1 MRNYILA
8 LAGACLLHPALAAA
22 APQGAAAPP
31 ASQGAKAPEKKEITL
46 PEKALKAFVGEYEFG
61 PERTLTITLDSDWPY
76 RVFLARLAGLAADAV
91 SRAIAGTEAAAALAA
106 RRLEAP
112 LRRLVGVQGVFAR
125 TWASGSMA
133 LGMMLMLLALLVSYY
148 FF

>member
-31 ASQGAKAPEKKEITL
+31 ASQGAKAPEKKELKL

-61 PERTLTITLDSDWPY
+61 PERTLTITLEEGSLWGQPTGQPK
-76 RVFLARLAGLAADAV
+76 RQLFAESPTKFFLKDLPVQMEFTKDAKGVVTGLVMDQEG
-91 SRAIAGTEAAAALAA
+91 RP
-106 RRLEAP
+106 RRESKKLK
-112 LRRLVGVQGVFAR
+112 
-125 TWASGSMA
+125 
-133 LGMMLMLLALLVSYY
+133 
-148 FF
+148 